1 MVDNKTK
8 PTGADVGAWLD
19 ALDHPTRRADGH
31 ALRALFER
39 ITGQPA
45 TMWGPSIIGF
55 GTQHYRT
62 DAGRE
67 GDTPRIAFSPR
78 KANLVFYL
86 AHYDGYDADLARLG
100 RHKKGAAC
108 LYVTKLADV
117 DEDVLEAMVRKA
129 WRSDGEACA

>member
-1 MVDNKTK
+1 MAQNKTK
-8 PTGADVGAWLD
+8 PTGADVTAFLD

-31 ALRALFER
+31 TLRALFER
-39 ITGQPA
+39 ISGEPA
-45 TMWGPSIIGF
+45 YMWGPSIVGF
-55 GTQHYRT
+55 GTHHYRT

-86 AHYDGYDADLARLG
+86 NHYDGYDTDLARLG
-100 RHKKGAAC
+100 KHKTGKGC

-117 DEDVLEAMVRKA
+117 DAAVLETMIGNA
-129 WRSDGEACA
+129 WHGGGVACA